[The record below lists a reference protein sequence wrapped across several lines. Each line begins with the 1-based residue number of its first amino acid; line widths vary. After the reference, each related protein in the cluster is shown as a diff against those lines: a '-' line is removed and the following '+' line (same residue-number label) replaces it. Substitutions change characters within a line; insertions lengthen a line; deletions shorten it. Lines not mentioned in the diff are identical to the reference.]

1 MIRRPPRSTRTDTL
15 FPYTTL
21 FRSRSADSFGREG
34 DRQAAELKLGV
45 IRSAPAELLQAIAAT
60 LRPSFAIELVENS
73 DSELRAALSSGRI
86 HMALV
91 PLRDGSSDE
100 RRVGKESVST
110 CRSRW
115 STYT

>member
-21 FRSRSADSFGREG
+21 FRSRSADSFGRDS

-91 PLRDGSSDE
+91 PLDRKSTRLNSSH
-100 RRVGKESVST
+100 
-110 CRSRW
+110 
-115 STYT
+115 